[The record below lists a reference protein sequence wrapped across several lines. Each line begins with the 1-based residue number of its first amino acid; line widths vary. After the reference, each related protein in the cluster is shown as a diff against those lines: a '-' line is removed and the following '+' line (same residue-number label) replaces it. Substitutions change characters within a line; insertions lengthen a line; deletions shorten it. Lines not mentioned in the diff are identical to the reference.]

1 MCKYINYVYNI
12 LICYIDSFKVNF
24 FTLLITR
31 FNNFKK
37 KGVKTN
43 ININI
48 YKSGSSK
55 QLYVFIC

>member
-55 QLYVFIC
+55 QL